1 MKKNS
6 FRVRLL
12 ALLVGCTMGF
22 GSVWADVNPK
32 PFVIPELT
40 SWTGAEGQTTLSGRI
55 VVKSNK
61 ARSVAEA
68 WMADCQTM
76 FSQQPTIVSGRA
88 QKGDLV
94 LCSAPTRN
102 WATRAT
108 R

>member
-12 ALLVGCTMGF
+12 ALLVGCTMGI

-40 SWTGAEGQTTLSGRI
+40 SWTGAEGQTALSGRI
-55 VVKSNK
+55 IVKSSK

-68 WMADCQTM
+68 WMADYQTM

-88 QKGDLV
+88 QKATS
-94 LCSAPTRN
+94 CSRSAPTRN
-102 WATRAT
+102 WAKRVTR
-108 R
+108 